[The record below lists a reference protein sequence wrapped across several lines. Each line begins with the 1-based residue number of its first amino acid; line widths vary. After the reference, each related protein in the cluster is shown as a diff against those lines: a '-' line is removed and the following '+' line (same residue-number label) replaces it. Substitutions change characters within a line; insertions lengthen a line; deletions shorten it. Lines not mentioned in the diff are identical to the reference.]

1 MSAPLVLLISALCGV
16 GFGYA
21 AQRGSLCVVSATEA
35 LLEGRSPRV
44 FLSFLRCSVWVA
56 AISLPLAWAIP
67 GDQLDGVVLPT
78 MFTVV
83 GGLLFGV
90 GAAINGGCSFGT
102 LIRLGSGDASFLAT
116 LAGLAF
122 GILLE
127 QHAARFHLMAA
138 HPGRSPLEDVAVIG
152 AFAMFA
158 ATAFCARELVVD
170 LRRRR
175 GGRRWPPE
183 RAAMVMGGT
192 GGLLYA
198 LHGSWAYTIAIE
210 RGLAVMASGGIP
222 NADLALIFLACL
234 AGAAIGARR
243 LHRFRPRLNIFDMP
257 KHLLGGTIMGVAA
270 ALIPGGNDV
279 LVLHAVP
286 ALSPHAPIAYFG
298 LVAGAAG
305 ALSLSARLRRRATV

>member
-1 MSAPLVLLISALCGV
+1 MSTPTVLVISALCGV

-35 LLEGRSPRV
+35 LLEGGSPRV

-67 GDQLDGVVLPT
+67 GDQLDGFAVPT
-78 MFTVV
+78 LFTVV
-83 GGLLFGV
+83 GGLLFGI

-127 QHAARFHLMAA
+127 QQASHLHPMAA
-138 HPGRSPLEDVAVIG
+138 HSSRSPLEDVAVIG
-152 AFAMFA
+152 VLALLA
-158 ATAFCARELVVD
+158 ATAFCVRELIVD
-170 LRRRR
+170 FRRHRR
-175 GGRRWPPE
+175 GPRWPPE
-183 RAAMVMGGT
+183 RAAMVMGAT

-198 LHGSWAYTIAIE
+198 LHGSWAYTLAID
-210 RGLAVMASGGIP
+210 RGLAVMMSGGIP

-234 AGAAIGARR
+234 AGAALGARR
-243 LHRFRPRLNIFDMP
+243 LHRFRPRLNLPDVP

-270 ALIPGGNDV
+270 ALVPGGNDV
-279 LVLHAVP
+279 LVLHALP
-286 ALSPHAPIAYFG
+286 ALSPHAPVAYLG

-305 ALSLSARLRRRATV
+305 ALWLSARLRSRAAV

>member
-1 MSAPLVLLISALCGV
+1 MSASLVLVISAVCGV

-21 AQRGSLCVVSATEA
+21 ARRGSLCVVSATEA

-56 AISLPLAWAIP
+56 AISLPLAWAIC
-67 GDQLDGVVLPT
+67 GDQLDGVAVPT

-102 LIRLGSGDASFLAT
+102 LIRLGGGDASFLAT
-116 LAGLAF
+116 LTGLAVGSVLQRNALAF
-122 GILLE
+122 N
-127 QHAARFHLMAA
+127 ATADVSS
-138 HPGRSPLEDVAVIG
+138 RSPLEDVTVIG
-152 AFAMFA
+152 VLALLTSA
-158 ATAFCARELVVD
+158 AFCARELVID
-170 LRRRR
+170 IRRDRR
-175 GGRRWPPE
+175 GRRWPPE
-183 RAAMVMGGT
+183 RAAMVMGAT

-234 AGAAIGARR
+234 AGAAIGAWR
-243 LHRFRPRLNIFDMP
+243 LHRFRPRLNLSDMP

-279 LVLHAVP
+279 LVLHALP
-286 ALSPHAPIAYFG
+286 ALSPHAPIAYLG